1 MGMGRPRRP
10 TVTGLHTMPV
20 TLRRTT
26 TVMAATAGGTDLTSH
41 RER

>member
-1 MGMGRPRRP
+1 MGMGRPRQP
-10 TVTGLHTMPV
+10 TVTGLHKMPV
-20 TLRRTT
+20 TLRQTT